1 MIHKQAFFHFF
12 AIFVISIGSPAM
24 AGAQLVPA
32 RKIVPGL
39 IEDIK
44 YSTTDNF
51 TGKDLYGD
59 FAACWLLKD
68 AAAMLAKAQ
77 ENLRKADPDMRLVV
91 YDCARP
97 VEVQKVMWDVVKDT
111 DKRIYVAD
119 PAKGSVHNYGC
130 AVDLGLVRV
139 KGQGRAGKELVT
151 LDMGTGFDHFGPE
164 AHTTDE
170 AQMLMDGKLSREAWL
185 NRLRLR
191 EAMVSAGFYQLPH
204 EWWHFDCM
212 KLDELKSG
220 HKPVEALSGLR

>member
-1 MIHKQAFFHFF
+1 ML
-12 AIFVISIGSPAM
+12 VISFASPAL
-24 AGAQLVPA
+24 ADSQLIPA

-59 FAACWLLKD
+59 FASCWLLKD
-68 AAAMLAKAQ
+68 AAAMLARAQ
-77 ENLRKADPDMRLVV
+77 KSLRQKDPDLRLVV

-111 DKRIYVAD
+111 EKKIYVAD

-130 AVDLGLVRV
+130 AVDLGVVRLN
-139 KGQGRAGKELVT
+139 KKSSKAKAQVT
-151 LDMGTGFDHFGPE
+151 LDMGTSFDHFGPE

-170 AQMLMDGKLSREAWL
+170 AQMLLDGKLSREAWL
-185 NRLRLR
+185 NRLSLR
-191 EAMVSAGFYQLPH
+191 QAMVSAGFYQLPH

-212 KLDELKSG
+212 KLDELKAT
-220 HKPVEALSGLR
+220 HKPVETLSSLRSGAQGNSIK